1 MTQLRLA
8 LRQLIKY
15 PGFSTIVVVV
25 LGLGIGASSTI
36 FTLVNTLFLTPP
48 PHVLEPARLVRVNR
62 TVEGSP
68 GSLSYPDYLFYQEY
82 NTVLSGF
89 AAYMRETQTVMTRVG
104 ERNTQA
110 DLGLVSGNYFEVLG
124 VPATL
129 GRMFRSEEARV
140 PRAGAVTVVS
150 DGFWR
155 RHLNADPGVLGTRL
169 DINGVP
175 FEIVGVG
182 PAGFRGLSPGEA
194 TPDLWVPLTM
204 QPAVM
209 PSGGDLL
216 ARVPGEVDLWL
227 DGIGR
232 IAPGIGF
239 EAARDQITQLGDRLA
254 REYSDWNANTGVL
267 VSADYHF
274 HPVVRQRLV
283 QLFRLLSTAVGLV
296 LLVACSNIAILLLA
310 RSSSRGKE
318 FGVRLALG
326 ASRRRLVAQL
336 LLESTVLA
344 IFSGGLGFLIAN
356 WSAGAAAR
364 LIPGEYGVTFRPD
377 WVVFGATMAI
387 ALGTVFLFGLAPALL
402 ASRPETVE
410 ELKTSTSSSGR
421 SRLRS
426 GLVIGQMALS
436 LLLVSG
442 ATLFLRSL
450 DRVTAVDVGFE
461 TENRLAVTV
470 DLRAAGYSDT
480 ETRQFLREALPR
492 IRSLPGITNAAS
504 TAMLPFRGMWSTT
517 LPVPAGSQTDLG
529 SSLDTGANVVS
540 PGYFDLM
547 EIPIVTGRALQW
559 SDDETATRVAVINEA
574 FARRVWG
581 EEDPLGREIGAGA
594 RTFVVVGVARD
605 ATYYQLGETPEL
617 QLYVSPLQLNR
628 PRLSLLVETSA
639 SALAAYPQVER
650 EIRALD
656 PNLVLSTVTTL
667 DQILAT
673 ETGQYRV
680 IATLVSLF
688 SLLAVG
694 LAAIGLY
701 GVLAYVVA
709 RRTREFGVRLALGAP
724 PSQVT
729 LHVMGRGLRLA
740 VIGVIVGGIAS
751 WLLATV
757 VGGFLFGV
765 EPHDPLTF
773 TLVPLILIAVA
784 VLASFVPARRAAR
797 VDPVEALRFE

>member
-8 LRQLIKY
+8 LRQLVKY
-15 PGFSTIVVVV
+15 PGFSAIVVLV

-48 PHVLEPARLVRVNR
+48 PHVLEPERLVRVNR
-62 TVEGSP
+62 TFEGSA
-68 GSLSYPDYLFYQEY
+68 GSLSYPDFIFYQEH

-89 AAYMRETQTVMTRVG
+89 AAYMRETQTVMTRG
-104 ERNTQA
+104 GDRNTQA

-124 VPATL
+124 VPAAL
-129 GRMFRSEEARV
+129 GRVFRSEEARV

-150 DGFWR
+150 DIFWW
-155 RHLNADPGVLGTRL
+155 RHLNGDPGVLGARL
-169 DINGVP
+169 DINGTP
-175 FEIVGVG
+175 FVIVGVA
-182 PAGFRGLSPGEA
+182 PAGFRGLSPGETA
-194 TPDLWVPLTM
+194 PDLWVPLTM
-204 QPAVM
+204 QPAIM
-209 PSGGDLL
+209 SSGGNLL
-216 ARVPGEVDLWL
+216 ARVPGENDFWL

-254 REYSDWNANTGVL
+254 REYSDWNANTGVM

-283 QLFRLLSTAVGLV
+283 QLFRLLSAAVGLV
-296 LLVACSNIAILLLA
+296 LLVACSNVAILLLA
-310 RSSSRGKE
+310 RSSTRGKE
-318 FGVRLALG
+318 LGVRLALG
-326 ASRRRLVAQL
+326 ASRPRLVAQL

-344 IFSGGLGFLIAN
+344 VLGGGFGFLIAN
-356 WSAGAAAR
+356 WSAEAAAG
-364 LIPGEYGVTFRPD
+364 LIPGEYGVAFRPD
-377 WVVFGATMAI
+377 WVVFVVTMI
-387 ALGTVFLFGLAPALL
+387 ISLGTVFLFGLAPALL
-402 ASRPETVE
+402 ASRPDTVE
-410 ELKTSTSSSGR
+410 ELKGSTSSRGR

-426 GLVIGQMALS
+426 GLVIGQIALS

-450 DRVTAVDVGFE
+450 ERVTAIDVGFE
-461 TENRLAVTV
+461 TDNRLAVTV

-492 IRSLPGITNAAS
+492 IRSLPGVANAAS
-504 TAMLPFRGMWSTT
+504 TAQLPFRGMWSTT
-517 LPVPAGSQTDLG
+517 LPVPAGSRTDLE
-529 SSLDTGANVVS
+529 SSFDAGANSVS

-547 EIPIVTGRALQW
+547 GIPIVSGRALEW
-559 SDDETATRVAVINEA
+559 SDDETATHVAVVNEA

-581 EEDPLGREIGAGA
+581 EEDPLGREIGSGA

-605 ATYYQLGETPEL
+605 ATYYELGETPEL

-628 PRLSLLVETSA
+628 PRVSLLVETST
-639 SALAAYPQVER
+639 SALAAYPQIER

-667 DQILAT
+667 DQILDA

-688 SLLAVG
+688 GVLALG

-701 GVLAYVVA
+701 GVLAYVVT

-740 VIGVIVGGIAS
+740 MVGVIAGAVAS

-757 VGGFLFGV
+757 VAGFLFGV

-773 TLVPLILIAVA
+773 TVVPLVLVGVA